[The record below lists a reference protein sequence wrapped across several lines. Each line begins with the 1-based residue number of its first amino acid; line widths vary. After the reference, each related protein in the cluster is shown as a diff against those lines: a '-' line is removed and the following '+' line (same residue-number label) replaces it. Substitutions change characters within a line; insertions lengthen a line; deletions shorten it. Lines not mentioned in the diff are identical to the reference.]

1 MSKQTTSLKYS
12 TVRSLN
18 HICIYIFL
26 HLYCSYVE
34 RCRLKR
40 ELHAELDEAP
50 AYIRTTYTPPLLNAG
65 YENKW
70 ETVYK
75 QKTGFVEECRSR
87 QLLQLDIV

>member
-26 HLYCSYVE
+26 HLYRSYVE

-50 AYIRTTYTPPLLNAG
+50 AYIRTATYTPPLLNEGMKINEKLFINKKLVLLKSAEAG
-65 YENKW
+65 NYCNL
-70 ETVYK
+70 T
-75 QKTGFVEECRSR
+75 
-87 QLLQLDIV
+87 